1 MIDFL
6 AFLKHPMMHML
17 TCFSTNT
24 SFAKLMKR
32 FLFFSFFLPLH
43 YLLLSSLVSLAPSLH
58 VLTTCDHL
66 SFVFSFLEF
75 PIPNSI
81 AFIGEVGLGGELRT
95 VRTCFHVIGINIH
108 VTSCKIQVSFCT
120 NIIDVRCLSEARL
133 MAFLL
138 LSFFLVME
146 AVF

>member
-17 TCFSTNT
+17 TCLSTNT

-32 FLFFSFFLPLH
+32 FCFFLFFLPLQ
-43 YLLLSSLVSLAPSLH
+43 YLLLSSCLSSLLH
-58 VLTTCDHL
+58 VLTTCDCL
-66 SFVFSFLEF
+66 FFVFSFLEF

-95 VRTCFHVIGINIH
+95 VSTCFHVIGINIH
-108 VTSCKIQVSFCT
+108 VTSCKIQVSSCN
-120 NIIDVRCLSEARL
+120 NIADVRCLSKGQIDGISFNI
-133 MAFLL
+133 FL
-138 LSFFLVME
+138 SSH
-146 AVF
+146 

>member
-17 TCFSTNT
+17 RCFSTNT
-24 SFAKLMKR
+24 SFAKLMKG
-32 FLFFSFFLPLH
+32 FLLFFFPPPTLFVVFFSR
-43 YLLLSSLVSLAPSLH
+43 LSSPLH

-66 SFVFSFLEF
+66 FFVFSFLEF

-95 VRTCFHVIGINIH
+95 VSTCFHVIGINIH
-108 VTSCKIQVSFCT
+108 VTSCKIQVSFCN
-120 NIIDVRCLSEARL
+120 NIIDV
-133 MAFLL
+133 
-138 LSFFLVME
+138 
-146 AVF
+146 